1 MSLSGRGLRCCFFLS
16 LVFISILL
24 LSSCVLTRNT
34 SGLSGTLAEGDSSE
48 VASLSKTS
56 VSLGKDDV
64 FEVRVFKEPD
74 LSSVYRVSSDGT
86 INFPLIGTVVVLG
99 KTPDEIEQEIKH
111 RLEADF
117 LKHAYV
123 SVFIK
128 EFNSKKVF
136 VFGQVAKAGT
146 FRYEDQMTIIQVI
159 TLAGGFSKTAA
170 KNSVHLT
177 RLVNGTEKKMT
188 IDVEKIWKGSLPNIK
203 LKPGDIIFV
212 PETIF

>member
-1 MSLSGRGLRCCFFLS
+1 MNISGRNFRGLFFL
-16 LVFISILL
+16 VFTILFVISINA
-24 LSSCVLTRNT
+24 CVLTRNT
-34 SGLSGTLAEGDSSE
+34 ASE
-48 VASLSKTS
+48 KGGKVSETPVNLSKTA

-64 FEVRVFKEPD
+64 FEVRVFQEPD

-86 INFPLIGTVVVLG
+86 INFPLIGTVVVLN
-99 KTPDEIEQEIKH
+99 KTPGEVEQEIRQ
-111 RLEADF
+111 RLEKDY
-117 LKHAYV
+117 LKSAFV

-136 VFGQVAKAGT
+136 VFGQVNQSGT

-177 RLVNGTEKKMT
+177 RLVNGEEQKT
-188 IDVEKIWKGSLPNIK
+188 IVDLEQIWKGKKPNIT